1 MPKITFIEH
10 NGTPHTVEIA
20 VGKSV
25 MQAAMENNVPGIDAD
40 CGGECACATCHVYV
54 EPEWLAKTGLPAAGL
69 AGSEHAEFRRRDPA
83 RFPAVLPDHGDARS
97 STAWSSACRKASTE
111 QENDAMNAPVH
122 YDAALEEAKLN
133 ARSLPLSEIDV
144 SDPKLYQNDVYY
156 PYFERLRREEPV
168 HYRKDGMYGSFW
180 SVTKF
185 KDIMAVETHPE
196 IYSSEAKLGGI
207 SITDRPMEF
216 RRSSFISMDPPR
228 HDDQRKVVSPIVAPA
243 NLNNMSDIIR
253 QRVCHVLDNLPR
265 NETFDWV
272 KLVSIE
278 LTTLMLTTLFDF
290 PEDER
295 HKLTYWS
302 DVATQDVNAGGEI
315 DSEEKRLAILNEA
328 LAEFTAMWHERAARP
343 PGFDL
348 ISMLAHGEATKNLVN
363 DPQEFLGNLTL
374 LIVGGNDTTR
384 NSMSG
389 GLWALCKNPG
399 RMGQAARQSRAG
411 HQHGAGDH
419 SLAVADR
426 AHAPHRGRRR
436 GTRRQADQAGRQGR
450 DVVHLGQP
458 GRGLRSTIR
467 TTSSSIAPGRGIIC
481 RSASACI
488 VALAT
493 VWPRCN

>member
-1 MPKITFIEH
+1 M
-10 NGTPHTVEIA
+10 
-20 VGKSV
+20 
-25 MQAAMENNVPGIDAD
+25 
-40 CGGECACATCHVYV
+40 
-54 EPEWLAKTGLPAAGL
+54 
-69 AGSEHAEFRRRDPA
+69 
-83 RFPAVLPDHGDARS
+83 
-97 STAWSSACRKASTE
+97 AWWFACRKASIE
-111 QENDAMNAPVH
+111 QEDAVMNAPVH

-133 ARSLPLSEIDV
+133 AASLPLSEIDV

-156 PYFERLRREEPV
+156 PYFERLRREDPV

-207 SITDRPMEF
+207 SITDRPMRY

-228 HDDQRKVVSPIVAPA
+228 HDEQRKVVSPIVAPA

-253 QRVCHVLDNLPR
+253 QRVCRVLDNLPR

-272 KLVSIE
+272 NLVSIE

-290 PEDER
+290 PEDRR

-302 DVATQDVNAGGEI
+302 DVATQDVNAGGVV
-315 DSEEKRLAILNEA
+315 DSEEKRLEILKEA
-328 LAEFTAMWHERAARP
+328 LAEFTALWHERAAKP

-384 NSMSG
+384 NSITG
-389 GLWALCKNPG
+389 GLLALNENPDQYQKLRDNPVLITSMVPEIIRWQTPLAHMRRRAVSDFG
-399 RMGQAARQSRAG
+399 LAGKTIRAG
-411 HQHGAGDH
+411 DKVVMWYVSGNRDETAIENPNAFIIDRERPRQHLSFGFGIH
-419 SLAVADR
+419 RCVGNRLAEMQLRIVWEEVLKR
-426 AHAPHRGRRR
+426 WERIEVMGEPRRVLSNFVKGYEHMPVR
-436 GTRRQADQAGRQGR
+436 
-450 DVVHLGQP
+450 
-458 GRGLRSTIR
+458 
-467 TTSSSIAPGRGIIC
+467 
-481 RSASACI
+481 I
-488 VALAT
+488 VG
-493 VWPRCN
+493 

>member
-1 MPKITFIEH
+1 
-10 NGTPHTVEIA
+10 
-20 VGKSV
+20 
-25 MQAAMENNVPGIDAD
+25 
-40 CGGECACATCHVYV
+40 
-54 EPEWLAKTGLPAAGL
+54 
-69 AGSEHAEFRRRDPA
+69 
-83 RFPAVLPDHGDARS
+83 
-97 STAWSSACRKASTE
+97 
-111 QENDAMNAPVH
+111 MNAPVH
-122 YDAALEEAKLN
+122 YDAALEAAKLT
-133 ARSLPLSEIDV
+133 AASMPLSEIDV

-156 PYFERLRREEPV
+156 PYFERLRREAPV
-168 HYRKDGMYGSFW
+168 HYRRDGMYGSFW
-180 SVTKF
+180 SVSKF

-243 NLNNMSDIIR
+243 NLNNMSGIIR
-253 QRVCHVLDNLPR
+253 QRVCKVLDNLPR

-315 DSEEKRLAILNEA
+315 DSEEKRLAILTDA
-328 LAEFTAMWHERAARP
+328 ARVFTGMWHERAARP

-384 NSMSG
+384 NSMTG
-389 GLWALCKNPG
+389 GLLALHDNPEQWAKLRANPALVDSLVPEIIRWQTPLAYMRRTALQDTTLG
-399 RMGQAARQSRAG
+399 GKQIK
-411 HQHGAGDH
+411 AGDK
-419 SLAVADR
+419 LAMWYLSGNRDETAIDKPDQFIIDR
-426 AHAPHRGRRR
+426 ARPRQHLSFGFGIHRCVGNRLAELQLKILWEEILKRFPVIEVMGEPTRIKSSFVR
-436 GTRRQADQAGRQGR
+436 GFGTLPVRI
-450 DVVHLGQP
+450 P
-458 GRGLRSTIR
+458 G
-467 TTSSSIAPGRGIIC
+467 
-481 RSASACI
+481 
-488 VALAT
+488 
-493 VWPRCN
+493 